1 MQTVKALEHEWRT
14 KNCALNLWS
23 SGGAQEHEHDN
34 LNFFSRFFFVKR
46 GAQQI
51 SVTSF
56 ASPDL
61 AKLGW
66 SLVLVAAE
74 EVVGVLQATGEREVI
89 LVVAVVAVMSHFLFA
104 VWQHLRHAEST
115 KPGAQTAAAV
125 PFIPPSFLSLRER
138 GQKNTRART
147 HTHT

>member
-1 MQTVKALEHEWRT
+1 M
-14 KNCALNLWS
+14 
-23 SGGAQEHEHDN
+23 
-34 LNFFSRFFFVKR
+34 KR
-46 GAQQI
+46 GAQQQKKKP
-51 SVTSF
+51 VTSF
-56 ASPDL
+56 ASPNL

-89 LVVAVVAVMSHFLFA
+89 LVVAVVPVMSHFLLA

-125 PFIPPSFLSLRER
+125 PFNPPSSLSLRER
-138 GQKNTRART
+138 GQKKHERT
-147 HTHT
+147 HAHTHA